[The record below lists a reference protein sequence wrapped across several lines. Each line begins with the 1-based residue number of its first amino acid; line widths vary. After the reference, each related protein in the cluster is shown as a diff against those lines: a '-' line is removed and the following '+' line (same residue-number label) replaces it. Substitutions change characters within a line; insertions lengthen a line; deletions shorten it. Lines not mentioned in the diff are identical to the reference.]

1 MTLNGLLNLPLWG
14 LVIATLLMTHI
25 TIVSVTVFLHRH
37 QAHRALDLHPWVSH
51 FFRFWIWLTTGMI
64 TKEWVA
70 VHRKHHAKCET
81 AEDPHSPQ
89 IYGIKK
95 VLWQGAELYEQAAR
109 QPEIVAQYGVGTPN
123 DWIEK
128 HVYTPYSYAG
138 IALMFFIDLLL
149 FGVWGITVWAVQMFW
164 IPFFAAGVINGLG
177 HWWGYRNYE
186 CADAST
192 NIVPWGIL
200 IGGEELHNNHHTFA
214 SSAKLSSHWW
224 EFDLGW
230 FYIRL
235 LQALGLAHVKKVAT
249 HPRLQPGKNLI
260 DIDTLKTI
268 VNYRFQVMSHYA
280 KDVLL
285 KVYKE
290 ELRRTQGASRDL
302 LKRARALLVR
312 NESLLDVQEQDKLA
326 TLLAQNQT
334 LQTVYYYR
342 QRLQELWQQTTNN
355 QEHLLQALQE
365 WCKQAEATGIQALQE
380 FALTLRGYTSQPA
393 F

>member
-37 QAHRALDLHPWVSH
+37 QAHRALELHPWVSH
-51 FFRFWIWLTTGMI
+51 FFRFWVWLTTSMI

-128 HVYTPYSYAG
+128 HVYTPYPYAG
-138 IALMFFIDLLL
+138 IALMFLIDLLL

-192 NIVPWGIL
+192 NLIPWGIL

-235 LQALGLAHVKKVAT
+235 LQALGLAQVKKLAT

-268 VNYRFQVMSHYA
+268 VNHRFQVMSHYA

-380 FALTLRGYTSQPA
+380 FSLTLRGYTSQPA

>member
-1 MTLNGLLNLPLWG
+1 MTLNGLLDLPLWG
-14 LVIATLLMTHI
+14 LVIATLLMTHL
-25 TIVSVTVFLHRH
+25 TIASVTIFLHRH

-81 AEDPHSPQ
+81 PEDPHSPQ
-89 IYGIKK
+89 IYGIHK
-95 VLWQGAELYEQAAR
+95 VLWQGAELYQQATR

-123 DWIEK
+123 DWIER
-128 HVYTPYSYAG
+128 HVYTPYSYVG
-138 IALMFFIDLLL
+138 LALMFVIDLLL
-149 FGVWGITVWAVQMFW
+149 FGAWGITVWAVQMFW

-235 LQALGLAHVKKVAT
+235 LQTLGLAHVKKVAT
-249 HPRLQPGKNLI
+249 HPRLQPEKNLI
-260 DIDTLKTI
+260 DIDTLKAVI
-268 VNYRFQVMSHYA
+268 NHRFQVMSHYA

-285 KVYKE
+285 KVYQE

-312 NESLLDVQEQDKLA
+312 NESLLDIQEQHKLA
-326 TLLAQNQT
+326 TLLAENQT
-334 LQTVYYYR
+334 LQTVYDYR

-355 QEHLLQALQE
+355 QEYLLQALQE

-380 FALTLRGYTSQPA
+380 FALTLRRYTLQPV
-393 F
+393 

>member
-1 MTLNGLLNLPLWG
+1 
-14 LVIATLLMTHI
+14 
-25 TIVSVTVFLHRH
+25 
-37 QAHRALDLHPWVSH
+37 
-51 FFRFWIWLTTGMI
+51 MI

>member
-37 QAHRALDLHPWVSH
+37 QAHRALELHSWVSH
-51 FFRFWIWLTTGMI
+51 FFRFWVWLTTGMI

-128 HVYTPYSYAG
+128 HVYTPYPYAG
-138 IALMFFIDLLL
+138 IALMFLIDLLL

-192 NIVPWGIL
+192 NLIPWGIL

-235 LQALGLAHVKKVAT
+235 LQALGLAQVKKVAT

-268 VNYRFQVMSHYA
+268 VNHRFQVMSHYA

-380 FALTLRGYTSQPA
+380 FSLTLRGYTSQPA